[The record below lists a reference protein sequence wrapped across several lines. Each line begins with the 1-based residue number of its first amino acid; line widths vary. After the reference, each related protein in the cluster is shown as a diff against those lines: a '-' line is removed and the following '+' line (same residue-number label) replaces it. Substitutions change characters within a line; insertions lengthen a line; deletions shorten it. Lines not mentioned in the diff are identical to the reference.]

1 MINASRAST
10 QALLDEL
17 GRQLG
22 GVGGAVD
29 AQTPPSA
36 VLDPSQPHGGPLGDL
51 ESIARSRGLACWLRR
66 MRVVDAVWLASTE
79 TPIVG
84 WDAQRERW
92 LLIRRHGLLRSR
104 VWTSDAPDDDALP
117 VSRSELASWLGASS
131 PNDEVDLAI
140 LHLERPAEG
149 VAGTAHPEEHAGHGG
164 HVGHPQI
171 SPIRRLLALMRP
183 EGPEL
188 WSIVVFS
195 AITGLL
201 YLALPLAISAFVS
214 NLSFGAQSGPF
225 LQGLIALAVVLLACL
240 AVAALL
246 RGLQY
251 VVAEVIQR
259 RIFVRLAADLSRRL
273 PRVDLTSLDGV
284 HAPELVNRFLDVVTV
299 QKSTSMILLNGI
311 NLVLSA
317 AIGLTVLAFYHP
329 FLLAFSIFVVLAV
342 AGIVLVLGRGAVR
355 TGVHESRCKYEV
367 VGWMEELARHPRTFM
382 VGAGLPFAHARAD
395 GLMRDYLGA
404 RREHFRVLIR
414 QIGAL
419 LALEA
424 IASTLLLVLGGW
436 LVLNQQLTLGQLVA
450 SEIIVS
456 AIVASISKLGK
467 QFEAW
472 YDAVAAVDKLGY
484 LVDLPIE
491 RRGGQVAPAGTS
503 GSAIVA
509 RGLVCSRPASRGA
522 MDPVDL
528 TVVPGER
535 VALLGSRGTE
545 SGVVLECML
554 GLRQQQSGDLSID
567 GLDVRSWDLSVL
579 RARALLVRPGE
590 IMTGSIADNLAL
602 GDSAIDDRRMLQALD
617 EVGLLSVVRSLPLG
631 LRTPVVTGGFPLS
644 ESESDRLLAARAIVQ
659 RPSLLLIDGLL
670 DGHEGTRE
678 ILAAAL
684 LADHRP
690 WTAVIA
696 TTDPR
701 VAARAQRTIDVHHA
715 QDASHA

>member
-1 MINASRAST
+1 MIHASHAAT
-10 QALLDEL
+10 HALMGEL
-17 GRQLG
+17 RRQLG
-22 GVGGAVD
+22 GTGVHQD
-29 AQTPPSA
+29 ALVMPPLVHDRA
-36 VLDPSQPHGGPLGDL
+36 QPPVGPLEHL
-51 ESIARSRGLACWLRR
+51 ESIARGQGLACWLRR
-66 MRVVDAVWLASTE
+66 MRVADAVWLAATE
-79 TPIVG
+79 TPIVA

-92 LLIRRHGLLRSR
+92 LLIRRHGLLRAR
-104 VWTSDAPDDDALP
+104 VWSSDAPEDDAAP
-117 VSRSELASWLGASS
+117 VSRSDLASWLGASS
-131 PNDEVDLAI
+131 PDAEVDVAI
-140 LHLERPAEG
+140 VHLERPAEG
-149 VAGTAHPEEHAGHGG
+149 VAGLAHAEEHAGQSHA
-164 HVGHPQI
+164 GHPQV

-183 EGPEL
+183 EAPEL
-188 WSIVVFS
+188 WSIAVFS

-240 AVAALL
+240 TVAAML

-259 RIFVRLAADLSRRL
+259 RIFVRLATDLSRRL
-273 PRVDLTSLDGV
+273 PRVDLSSLDGV

-342 AGIVLVLGRGAVR
+342 ASIVLVLGRGAVR

>member
-1 MINASRAST
+1 MIHASHAAT
-10 QALLDEL
+10 HALMGEL
-17 GRQLG
+17 RRQLG
-22 GVGGAVD
+22 GTGVHQD
-29 AQTPPSA
+29 ALVMPPLVHDRA
-36 VLDPSQPHGGPLGDL
+36 QPPVGPLEHL
-51 ESIARSRGLACWLRR
+51 ESIARGQGLACWLRR
-66 MRVVDAVWLASTE
+66 MRVADAVWLAATE
-79 TPIVG
+79 TPIVA

-92 LLIRRHGLLRSR
+92 LLIRRHGLLRAR
-104 VWTSDAPDDDALP
+104 VWSSDAPEDDAAP
-117 VSRSELASWLGASS
+117 VSRSDLASWLGASS
-131 PNDEVDLAI
+131 PDAEVDVAI
-140 LHLERPAEG
+140 VHLERPAEG
-149 VAGTAHPEEHAGHGG
+149 VAGLAHAEEHAGQSHA
-164 HVGHPQI
+164 GHPQV

-183 EGPEL
+183 EAPEL
-188 WSIVVFS
+188 WSIAVFS

-240 AVAALL
+240 TVAAML

-259 RIFVRLAADLSRRL
+259 RIFVRLATDLSRRL
-273 PRVDLTSLDGV
+273 PRVDLSSLDGV

-342 AGIVLVLGRGAVR
+342 ASIVLVLGRGAVR

-382 VGAGLPFAHARAD
+382 VGAGLSLAHARAD
-395 GLMRDYLGA
+395 ALMRDYLGA

-424 IASTLLLVLGGW
+424 IAATLLLVLGGW

-491 RRGGQVAPAGTS
+491 RRGGQVMRPDAAGATI
-503 GSAIVA
+503 AA
-509 RGLVCSRPASRGA
+509 RGLVCSRPASRGV
-522 MDPVDL
+522 MDPLDL
-528 TVVPGER
+528 AVVPGER

-545 SGVVLECML
+545 AGVVLECML
-554 GLRQQQSGDLSID
+554 GLRQHQAGDLAID
-567 GLDVRSWDLSVL
+567 GLDVRSWDLSAL
-579 RARALLVRPGE
+579 RARAMLVRPGE

-602 GDSAIDDRRMLQALD
+602 GDQAIDDRRMLQALD
-617 EVGLLSVVRSLPLG
+617 EVGLLAVVRSLPLG
-631 LRTPVVTGGFPLS
+631 LRTPLVTGGFPLS

-659 RPSLLLIDGLL
+659 RPSLLLVDGLL
-670 DGHEGTRE
+670 DGHDSTRE
-678 ILAAAL
+678 ALAAAL
-684 LADHRP
+684 LSNDRP
-690 WTAVIA
+690 WTVVIA

-701 VAARAQRTIDVHHA
+701 VAACAQRTVDVHHA
-715 QDASHA
+715 QDTTHA

>member
-1 MINASRAST
+1 
-10 QALLDEL
+10 
-17 GRQLG
+17 
-22 GVGGAVD
+22 
-29 AQTPPSA
+29 
-36 VLDPSQPHGGPLGDL
+36 
-51 ESIARSRGLACWLRR
+51 
-66 MRVVDAVWLASTE
+66 
-79 TPIVG
+79 
-84 WDAQRERW
+84 
-92 LLIRRHGLLRSR
+92 
-104 VWTSDAPDDDALP
+104 
-117 VSRSELASWLGASS
+117 
-131 PNDEVDLAI
+131 
-140 LHLERPAEG
+140 
-149 VAGTAHPEEHAGHGG
+149 
-164 HVGHPQI
+164 
-171 SPIRRLLALMRP
+171 
-183 EGPEL
+183 
-188 WSIVVFS
+188 
-195 AITGLL
+195 
-201 YLALPLAISAFVS
+201 
-214 NLSFGAQSGPF
+214 
-225 LQGLIALAVVLLACL
+225 
-240 AVAALL
+240 
-246 RGLQY
+246 LQY

-259 RIFVRLAADLSRRL
+259 RIFVRLATDLSRRL
-273 PRVDLTSLDGV
+273 PRVDLSSLDGV

-342 AGIVLVLGRGAVR
+342 ASIVLVLGRGAVR

-382 VGAGLPFAHARAD
+382 VGAGLSLAHARAD
-395 GLMRDYLGA
+395 ALMRDYLGA

-424 IASTLLLVLGGW
+424 IAATLLLVLGGW

-491 RRGGQVAPAGTS
+491 RRGGQVMRPDAAGATI
-503 GSAIVA
+503 AA
-509 RGLVCSRPASRGA
+509 RGLVCSQPASRGV

-528 TVVPGER
+528 TVAPGER

-545 SGVVLECML
+545 AGIVLECML

-567 GLDVRSWDLSVL
+567 GLDVRSWDLAAL

-602 GDSAIDDRRMLQALD
+602 GDPGIDDRRMLRALD
-617 EVGLLSVVRSLPLG
+617 DVGLLAAVRSLPLG
-631 LRTPVVTGGFPLS
+631 LRTPLVTGGFPLS
-644 ESESDRLLAARAIVQ
+644 ESECDRLLAARAIVQ

-678 ILAAAL
+678 ALAAAL
-684 LADHRP
+684 LSDDRP

-701 VAARAQRTIDVHHA
+701 VAARAQRTIDVQHGQEPAHA
-715 QDASHA
+715 